1 MFCCEYIKNLQSF
14 FKGANHSHICSAL
27 EPIKDHVH
35 KSSQLEQKILL
46 CCNKKSDFFGTWP
59 KKNKSTL
66 SFFLLS
72 ESRRHLIQIFLVMS
86 FPIHRCIVDNYN
98 PRNSHVKNNTMLM
111 GCNSINV
118 KFTSL
123 SFIT

>member
-27 EPIKDHVH
+27 EPKKIMFIKVANW
-35 KSSQLEQKILL
+35 S
-46 CCNKKSDFFGTWP
+46 KKSFYVVIKNQIFLELGQKRTNPHYLFFVV
-59 KKNKSTL
+59 
-66 SFFLLS
+66 
-72 ESRRHLIQIFLVMS
+72 ESRHQIQIFLVIS

-123 SFIT
+123 SFII

>member
-1 MFCCEYIKNLQSF
+1 MFCCEYDKNLQSF

-66 SFFLLS
+66 SFFCCRKQTS
-72 ESRRHLIQIFLVMS
+72 DPDFSGY
-86 FPIHRCIVDNYN
+86 IV
-98 PRNSHVKNNTMLM
+98 SNT
-111 GCNSINV
+111 
-118 KFTSL
+118 
-123 SFIT
+123 